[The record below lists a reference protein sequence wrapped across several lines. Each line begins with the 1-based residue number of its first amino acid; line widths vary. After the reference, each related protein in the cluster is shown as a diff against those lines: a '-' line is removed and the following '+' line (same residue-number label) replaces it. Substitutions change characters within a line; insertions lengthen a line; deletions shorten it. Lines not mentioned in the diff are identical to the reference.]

1 MTAAASDPRQPA
13 PRSGRRW
20 LRWPAIGLTA
30 VLVIVVALVA
40 LLQLPPVATLVVR
53 KLLTLAP
60 LNPGN
65 RLEVGR
71 VSGNFLRGL
80 TLEDLRLH
88 QSRHE
93 GSREL
98 ARIERLRVAYHLP
111 SLRPPNTR
119 LDELEIAGGSIA
131 THRQGDRWDLAEVM
145 RKSSDTTG
153 GGGFA
158 IGRLEV
164 RDLAVA
170 AELSPDS
177 VAHARIQELAA
188 SNLRLGTTALASI
201 DRLQLAVQ
209 PPGSNRWLSASTRGQ
224 VDAEEVRFDPVRLSS
239 EASEVTGRVVLP
251 RSFRDASQI

>member
-1 MTAAASDPRQPA
+1 MTQPEIDLRQPT
-13 PRSGRRW
+13 PRPGRRW
-20 LRWPAIGLTA
+20 LRRIGIVLTA
-30 VLVIVVALVA
+30 ALVIVVALVA

-80 TLEDLRLH
+80 TLEDLRLR
-88 QSRHE
+88 Q
-93 GSREL
+93 GNREL
-98 ARIERLRVAYHLP
+98 ARIERLRVGYELP
-111 SLRPPNTR
+111 RLRPPNSR

-131 THRQGDRWDLAEVM
+131 ARRQGDRWDLVEVM

-170 AELSPDS
+170 
-177 VAHARIQELAA
+177 
-188 SNLRLGTTALASI
+188 
-201 DRLQLAVQ
+201 
-209 PPGSNRWLSASTRGQ
+209 
-224 VDAEEVRFDPVRLSS
+224 
-239 EASEVTGRVVLP
+239 
-251 RSFRDASQI
+251 